1 MKAYKLTIHSS
12 VGQTKFNWTVLAEN
26 EKDIKDFH
34 KARNQNVVS
43 IKEIQLDKNIKIINI
58 LKRVGEDVKVESKYV
73 SKVINEN
80 ENTR

>member
-1 MKAYKLTIHSS
+1 MKAYKVTILSS
-12 VGQTKFNWTVLAEN
+12 VGQTKLNWTILAEN

-34 KARNQNVVS
+34 NARSQNVVS